1 MQLTHEG
8 VAAQVQHSCNQ
19 VGIYVQFISRGC
31 ATNSIQLENAEKP
44 SKMCVCGGE
53 VKSKSKKP
61 RPFAFRS
68 FVWHQKS
75 EWASTVGPC
84 SGRGRVTTCVTHT
97 HVRVAFAFASA
108 KLFLFGKHD

>member
-44 SKMCVCGGE
+44 SKMCVCGGGGKIKIKE
-53 VKSKSKKP
+53 AKAV
-61 RPFAFRS
+61 RFS
-68 FVWHQKS
+68 FVRL
-75 EWASTVGPC
+75 ASKIRVGVNGGP
-84 SGRGRVTTCVTHT
+84 V
-97 HVRVAFAFASA
+97 
-108 KLFLFGKHD
+108 